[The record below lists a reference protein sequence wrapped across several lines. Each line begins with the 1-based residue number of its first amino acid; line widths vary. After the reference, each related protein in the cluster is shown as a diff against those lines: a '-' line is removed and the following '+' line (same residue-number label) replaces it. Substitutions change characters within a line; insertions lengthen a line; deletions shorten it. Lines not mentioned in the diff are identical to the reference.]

1 MKNILSIGIGG
12 AMGTMA
18 RFAVH
23 QIALSSG
30 LGDRAFFAMLINI
43 SGSFLLGLA
52 LAYFA
57 ERVTK
62 PEIKLGITTGFLGGY
77 TSFSTLCKESIGFY
91 LSDDLV
97 SFSVYVAV
105 SVCLGLSAA
114 WAGMQAAKRLMRR
127 EDAE

>member
-12 AMGTMA
+12 ALGTMA
-18 RFAVH
+18 RCTVQAAFFSAP
-23 QIALSSG
+23 
-30 LGDRAFFAMLINI
+30 DNRAFLAMFVNI

-52 LAYFA
+52 FAYFA
-57 ERVTK
+57 KKTVK

-91 LSDDLV
+91 LSDDPV
-97 SFSVYVAV
+97 SFIGYLAFSVF
-105 SVCLGLSAA
+105 LGFGAA
-114 WAGMQAAKRLMRR
+114 WSGMRTAKQFLFL